1 MNSTVRAILIG
12 LSVVLLTVPAC
23 GQGISRGGKG
33 SRQQN
38 DQQSAQKKKQ
48 ADELDKAYRA
58 GLDRIPNSTKKD
70 DPWANMRGTG
80 TTPQGAKSK

>member
-1 MNSTVRAILIG
+1 M
-12 LSVVLLTVPAC
+12 P
-23 GQGISRGGKG
+23 RGGKG

-70 DPWANMRGTG
+70 DPWANMRGNDTS
-80 TTPQGAKSK
+80 QGAKSK